1 MKKNT
6 AAIILPIIVVAIVSA
21 ILTFGKKNVA
31 DAPYRTASGLVFGTS
46 YNITYQ
52 SNDNYEAD
60 IKAVL
65 DSVDISLSP
74 FNKNSIITAVNNNK
88 NPEVNTYFT
97 EVFNL
102 AKKVYAETDGA
113 FDITVAPLVN
123 VWGFGFKKGHFPTD
137 NEVDSLKSIVG
148 FDKVRLVGK
157 KVIKDDP
164 RIMLDC
170 SAIAKG
176 FAVDKVGEMLKRHGV
191 ENFLVEIGGEIVAS
205 GCNSK
210 GKDWSIGVTK
220 PVDDSLSVNSD
231 MQMIIALSDCAL
243 ATSGNYRNYYI
254 KDGKKYAHTINPQTG
269 RPAESDLL
277 SATVITN
284 TCAEADAYATGLM
297 TLGRE
302 KSLEILKR
310 HQEIRYILIYDDN
323 NMTSCDISKGLKH
336 PDGTPLTAK

>member
-1 MKKNT
+1 MNKK
-6 AAIILPIIVVAIVSA
+6 IAIVLPVIVIAIVMA
-21 ILTFGKKNVA
+21 ILTFGKKTNS
-31 DAPYRTASGLVFGTS
+31 DAPYKTASGLVFGTS

-52 SNDNYEAD
+52 SNEDYEAD

-65 DSVDISLSP
+65 DSVDLSLSP
-74 FNKNSIITAVNNNK
+74 FNKNSIITAVNENK
-88 NPEVNTYFT
+88 NVEVDAYFT

-102 AKKVYAETDGA
+102 AKKVHAETEGA

-123 VWGFGFKKGHFPTD
+123 IWGFGFKEGHFPTD
-137 NEVDSLKSIVG
+137 EEVDSLKSIVG

-157 KVIKDDP
+157 KVVKDDP

-191 ENFLVEIGGEIVAS
+191 ENFLVEIGGEIVAA

-220 PVDDSLSVNSD
+220 PVDDSLSINSE
-231 MQMIIALSDCAL
+231 MQMIIALSNCAL

-254 KDGKKYAHTINPQTG
+254 KDGKKYAHTINPKTG
-269 RPAESDLL
+269 RPAESNLL
-277 SATVITN
+277 SATVVTN

-302 KSLEILKR
+302 KSLDILKK
-310 HQEIRYILIYDDN
+310 HKEIKYILIFDSN
-323 NMTSCDISKGLKH
+323 SVTRCDISKGLKQ
-336 PDGTPLTAK
+336 PDGTPLTVK